1 MVNLEQCKKAELY
14 KGDHLLCEASVTAGP
29 EGNVLLTVPQ
39 QVA

>member
-29 EGNVLLTVPQ
+29 GGNVLLTVPQ